1 VNKERWIFFACL
13 LMVTFFWVVQKLD
26 RQYLIKQR
34 YRVTYILPD
43 GKVFKRKPLDNILVN
58 LQGKGWDIL
67 VKSAK
72 NIGDRIEVELSE
84 DNNQV
89 IYSNSIAE
97 KINAKLASNE
107 ISVSR
112 IVPSEIR
119 LLLED
124 QASKSVPVESNLNI
138 TYMDGYFRRDVMHFT
153 PDSVIITGAPEQLR
167 SINTWPTEKVKISN
181 LHNPIKD
188 MPIRLSESENN
199 LVRINVNQVK
209 LNMDVE
215 EYTDKVFSVP
225 LHVKNADKRVRLLP
239 DRVNIRCTVGISKYE
254 SLSPD
259 DVELYLNLDES
270 LLSASATVAPI
281 AVSKMP
287 VYVRSFSFSP
297 RAAHFFYVK

>member
-1 VNKERWIFFACL
+1 MNKERWIFFGCL
-13 LMVTFFWVVQKLD
+13 LMVTFFWVMQKLD

-34 YRVTYILPD
+34 YNVTYILPD

-89 IYSNSIAE
+89 IYANSIAE

-112 IVPSEIR
+112 IVPGEIR
-119 LLLED
+119 ILLED
-124 QASKSVPVESNLNI
+124 QMSKRVPIQSNLSI
-138 TYMDGYFRRDVMHFT
+138 TYLEGYFRQDVLHFT
-153 PDSVIITGAPEQLR
+153 PDSIKITGAPDQLAK
-167 SINTWPTEKVKISN
+167 INSWPTEKLKISN
-181 LHNPIKD
+181 LHNSITN
-188 MPIRLSESENN
+188 MPIRLSPSENN
-199 LVRINVNQVK
+199 LVRMSIDQVM
-209 LNMDVE
+209 LNMKVE
-215 EYTDKVFSVP
+215 EYTDKVLSVP
-225 LHVKNADKRVRLLP
+225 LHVKNADRKVRLLP
-239 DRVNIRCTVGISKYE
+239 DRIDIRCTVGISKYE

-259 DVELYLNLDES
+259 DIELYLNLDES
-270 LLSASATVAPI
+270 LMSASSTVAPI

-287 VYVRSFSFSP
+287 VYVRNFTFSP
-297 RAAHFFYVK
+297 KAANFYFVK